1 MHNAINNPPASVFF
15 TCVDGIKRH
24 GINFEDLSAHEKA
37 IWLEFT
43 GYVAACIASRI
54 TSVLPTPDKC
64 RRASDAIALQVRAEA
79 LQVLQEAAHVAERSP
94 AVMASKEMRRQ

>member
-15 TCVDGIKRH
+15 TCVEGVRRH
-24 GINFEDLSAHEKA
+24 GINFEDLNAHERT

-43 GYVAACIASRI
+43 GFVAASIAARI
-54 TSVLPTPDKC
+54 TSVLPAPDKC

-94 AVMASKEMRRQ
+94 SSASTN